1 MELERSLSLQKTRWK
16 NQFQAIN
23 SSKFHSDVGD
33 IFKTHDFFKN
43 LSCYQE
49 VPVADLV
56 PCYSSRQHRIDWYID
71 EFRLIIELHGKQH
84 YELVNFSNKSF
95 IEAFKDFNN
104 IKFRDNMKKTAL
116 LEAGYEYVE
125 ISFKDKKKLSG
136 DFLKDKIFENWS

>member
-1 MELERSLSLQKTRWK
+1 M
-16 NQFQAIN
+16 
-23 SSKFHSDVGD
+23 
-33 IFKTHDFFKN
+33 
-43 LSCYQE
+43 
-49 VPVADLV
+49 
-56 PCYSSRQHRIDWYID
+56 
-71 EFRLIIELHGKQH
+71 
-84 YELVNFSNKSF
+84 NFSNKSF